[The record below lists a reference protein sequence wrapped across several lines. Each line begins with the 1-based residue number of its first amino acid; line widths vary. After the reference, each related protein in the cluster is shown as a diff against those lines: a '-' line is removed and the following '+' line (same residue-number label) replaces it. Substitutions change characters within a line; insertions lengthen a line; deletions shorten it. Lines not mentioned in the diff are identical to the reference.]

1 MSGAGAPALF
11 VADPAQRAAADPRAT
26 VFVVANAGSGKTS
39 TLVDRVARLLL
50 TGTRPAEI
58 LCVTYTKA
66 AAAEMQGRLYARL
79 GAWAIA
85 DDATLR
91 GQLAALDGSDA
102 DRLTPDDLS
111 RARRLFAR
119 ALETP
124 GGLKIQT
131 LHAFC
136 EQLLRRFPLEAG
148 VDPGFEVLDDAGA
161 AELSI
166 QARDDLARHALADPD
181 GAVGRAYAHFAVTLD
196 WQSFQDLLGRIEADR
211 AVLTAWLDRI
221 ADGTSDGPHRAFGLE
236 GTETLEEHQS
246 GFMRRLDRGRW
257 LALADE
263 VAKGGTN
270 DGKCAERMRSA
281 DWTFAGI
288 ESVFLT
294 DGKAR
299 AASRFISKQA
309 PPSAKAEMEALQS
322 AYWQAVETSRKIRTA
337 EETGHVLA
345 LARVHAAF
353 YEHAKTKTGALDFA
367 DLIAAA
373 VQLLTVKADAAWVL
387 FKLDGGVDH
396 VLLDEAQ
403 DTAPEQWEILKAL
416 TEAFFDGAGAERG
429 SDRPRTVFAVGD
441 EKQSIYSFQGARPER
456 LREERGRYFQR
467 AEGAGLAYA
476 GVDLATS
483 FRSTKTVLDFVDAVF
498 DRPDR
503 AVAAVGET
511 GEWANHFAFRG
522 DQTGSI
528 DLWQMHVDPE
538 KVERDAW
545 EPVDAEPEDGS
556 RKALARDLAREIRRQ
571 VESGVAVHDKGG
583 KLKPAG
589 YGDYLVLVRK
599 RDGLFE
605 EILRAL
611 KAEGVPVAGA
621 DRLMLSEHVA
631 FHDLRA
637 LARFALFP
645 DDDLTVAEILR
656 GPFCEVSEESLF
668 DLAGREG
675 RGGLWG
681 ELRRRGDE
689 RTEWAHARALL
700 EAARALADRD
710 AFGFFSGLLN
720 RVDDRGLTGRVRMLN
735 RLGAEAAEAIDET
748 LNLAL
753 AVEGRGAVDLE
764 TALGRME
771 TAEVQVKRE
780 LEGPRGQVRV
790 MTVHGAKGLEAP
802 VVILPDTTG
811 APGGGKGVALLPLTL
826 PDGTEGRVLC
836 ASSKGEDCDVAS
848 AARTERDERG
858 KAEGLR
864 LLYVALTRARDRV
877 IVMGRHAAN
886 RKGAPEGS
894 WRHVIEETFG
904 RLDGVR
910 DLEQPGGR
918 TIRRFGADPLTA
930 IGKAAAAEAAPT
942 TVPDWTRRAPPA
954 DVLARPSSPS
964 RLEGSI
970 RVPAPSPLATAAGAG
985 APLGRFRRGD
995 LVHRLL
1001 ERLPDVEPARRDEVA
1016 RRLLAR
1022 EPDLDQARI
1031 DEMVGAALGVLGDE
1045 VFAEVFGPGSR
1056 AEVAVAGKVG
1066 GLTVSGRIDRLAIT
1080 PDRVLVVDFK
1090 TNRPAPDRI
1099 EDADPAYLTQMALYV
1114 AALKSVWPGRRVE
1127 AALVWTDGPRLMPI
1141 PEAMLARD

>member
-1 MSGAGAPALF
+1 MSRPLP
-11 VADPAQRAAADPRAT
+11 DPAQRAAADPGAS

-50 TGTRPAEI
+50 TGTKPAEI

-66 AAAEMQGRLYARL
+66 AAAEMQGRLYERL
-79 GAWAIA
+79 GKWAIA

-91 GQLAALDGSDA
+91 GEMAALDGSDGS
-102 DRLTPDDLS
+102 RLTPDALS

-161 AELSI
+161 AELST
-166 QARDDLARHALADPD
+166 QAREQLALEVTRDPASSY
-181 GAVGRAYAHFAVTLD
+181 GKAYEHFAVTLD

-211 AVLTAWLDRI
+211 DALTAWLERI
-221 ADGTSDGPHRAFGLE
+221 ADGVSPGPHRAFGLD

-246 GFMRRLDRGRW
+246 GFMRRLDRERW
-257 LALADE
+257 LALAEAMATGSKTD
-263 VAKGGTN
+263 A
-270 DGKCAERMRSA
+270 DCAARMRTA
-281 DWTFAGI
+281 DWTFEAI
-288 ESVFLT
+288 RSVFLT
-294 DGKAR
+294 ATGPR
-299 AASRFISKQA
+299 AKMATKQA
-309 PPSAKAEMEALQS
+309 PPAAAEELAQLQTAYLHALD
-322 AYWQAVETSRKIRTA
+322 VSRKIRTA

-353 YEHAKTKTGALDFA
+353 YELAKAKTGALDFA
-367 DLIAAA
+367 DLIARA
-373 VQLLTVKADAAWVL
+373 VELLTVRADAAWVL

-416 TEAFFDGAGAERG
+416 TEAFFAGAGAERG

-456 LREERGRYFQR
+456 LRAESQRYDLLAKQ
-467 AEGAGLAYA
+467 AGLPFA
-476 GVDLATS
+476 GVELATS
-483 FRSTKTVLDFVDAVF
+483 FRSTPQVLAFVDRVF
-498 DRPDR
+498 ETPERTTALVGPD
-503 AVAAVGET
+503 VATPPHHLAARQGQ
-511 GEWANHFAFRG
+511 A
-522 DQTGSI
+522 GSV
-528 DLWQMHVDPE
+528 DLWEMHVDPP

-545 EPVDAEPEDGS
+545 EPVDAEPEEGS
-556 RKALARDLAREIRRQ
+556 RKALARDLAREIKRQ
-571 VESGVAVHDKGG
+571 VAGGVAVYEKTGE
-583 KLKPAG
+583 LRPAG
-589 YGDYLVLVRK
+589 WGDYLVLVRK

-645 DDDLTVAEILR
+645 HDDLTVAEILR

-668 DLAGREG
+668 DLAGREA

-681 ELRRRGDE
+681 ELRRRGGE
-689 RTEWAHARALL
+689 RPDWGHALALL
-700 EAARALADRD
+700 DAARDMADRD
-710 AFGFFSGLLN
+710 AFGFFAGLLN
-720 RVDDRGLTGRVRMLN
+720 RVDARGLTGRVRMLN

-811 APGGGKGVALLPLTL
+811 APAGGKGVALLPLTL

-848 AARTERDERG
+848 AARTERDDRG
-858 KAEGLR
+858 RAEGLR

-877 IVMGRHAAN
+877 IIMGRHAATK
-886 RKGAPEGS
+886 KGAPEGS
-894 WRHVIEETFG
+894 WRDVIEETFG
-904 RLDGVR
+904 RLEGVR
-910 DLEQPGGR
+910 DLEGATGK
-918 TIRRFGADPLTA
+918 TIRRFGPDPVPA
-930 IGKAAAAEAAPT
+930 IGRAAVPEA
-942 TVPDWTRRAPPA
+942 VPATLPEWARRAPPA
-954 DVLARPSSPS
+954 DVLARPASPS

-970 RVPAPSPLATAAGAG
+970 RVPAPSPLATAAGPG

-995 LVHRLL
+995 LIHRLM
-1001 ERLPDVEPARRDEVA
+1001 ERLPDVEPGRREVVA

-1031 DEMVGAALGVLGDE
+1031 DEMVGAALGVLNDD

-1099 EDADPAYLTQMALYV
+1099 EDADPAYLTQLALYV
-1114 AALKSVWPGRRVE
+1114 AALRTVWPGRRVE

-1141 PEAMLARD
+1141 PDALLAKD

>member
-1 MSGAGAPALF
+1 
-11 VADPAQRAAADPRAT
+11 
-26 VFVVANAGSGKTS
+26 
-39 TLVDRVARLLL
+39 
-50 TGTRPAEI
+50 
-58 LCVTYTKA
+58 
-66 AAAEMQGRLYARL
+66 
-79 GAWAIA
+79 
-85 DDATLR
+85 
-91 GQLAALDGSDA
+91 LAA
-102 DRLTPDDLS
+102 R
-111 RARRLFAR
+111 
-119 ALETP
+119 
-124 GGLKIQT
+124 
-131 LHAFC
+131 
-136 EQLLRRFPLEAG
+136 
-148 VDPGFEVLDDAGA
+148 
-161 AELSI
+161 
-166 QARDDLARHALADPD
+166 
-181 GAVGRAYAHFAVTLD
+181 
-196 WQSFQDLLGRIEADR
+196 
-211 AVLTAWLDRI
+211 
-221 ADGTSDGPHRAFGLE
+221 E
-236 GTETLEEHQS
+236 GQ
-246 GFMRRLDRGRW
+246 
-257 LALADE
+257 
-263 VAKGGTN
+263 
-270 DGKCAERMRSA
+270 
-281 DWTFAGI
+281 
-288 ESVFLT
+288 
-294 DGKAR
+294 
-299 AASRFISKQA
+299 
-309 PPSAKAEMEALQS
+309 P
-322 AYWQAVETSRKIRTA
+322 
-337 EETGHVLA
+337 
-345 LARVHAAF
+345 
-353 YEHAKTKTGALDFA
+353 
-367 DLIAAA
+367 
-373 VQLLTVKADAAWVL
+373 
-387 FKLDGGVDH
+387 
-396 VLLDEAQ
+396 
-403 DTAPEQWEILKAL
+403 
-416 TEAFFDGAGAERG
+416 
-429 SDRPRTVFAVGD
+429 
-441 EKQSIYSFQGARPER
+441 
-456 LREERGRYFQR
+456 
-467 AEGAGLAYA
+467 
-476 GVDLATS
+476 
-483 FRSTKTVLDFVDAVF
+483 
-498 DRPDR
+498 
-503 AVAAVGET
+503 
-511 GEWANHFAFRG
+511 
-522 DQTGSI
+522 GSI

-571 VESGVAVHDKGG
+571 VEGGVAVHDKRGA
-583 KLKPAG
+583 LKPAG

-645 DDDLTVAEILR
+645 HDDLTVAEILR
-656 GPFCEVSEESLF
+656 GPFCEVDEESLF

-700 EAARALADRD
+700 QAARDLADRD

-720 RVDDRGLTGRVRMLN
+720 RVDARGLTGRVRMLN

-858 KAEGLR
+858 KTEGLR

-894 WRHVIEETFG
+894 WRDVIEETFG
-904 RLDGVR
+904 RLEGVR
-910 DLEQPGGR
+910 DLEGPGGR
-918 TIRRFGADPLTA
+918 TIRRFGADPLMA
-930 IGKAAAAEAAPT
+930 IGPVAASEAAPAD
-942 TVPDWTRRAPPA
+942 VPDWTRRAPPA

-995 LVHRLL
+995 LIHRLL
-1001 ERLPDVEPARRDEVA
+1001 ERLPDVEPARRDAVA

-1022 EPDLDQARI
+1022 EPDLDQTRI
-1031 DEMVGAALGVLGDE
+1031 DEMVGAALGVLDDAA
-1045 VFAEVFGPGSR
+1045 FAEVFGPGSR

-1114 AALKSVWPGRRVE
+1114 AALRTVWPGRRVE

-1141 PEAMLARD
+1141 PEAMLAWD

>member
-1 MSGAGAPALF
+1 MSRPLP
-11 VADPAQRAAADPRAT
+11 DPAQRAAADPRAT

-79 GAWAIA
+79 GEWAIL
-85 DDATLR
+85 DDAKLR
-91 GQLAALDGSDA
+91 GQMAALDGSDA
-102 DRLTPDDLS
+102 GRLTPDDLS

-161 AELSI
+161 AELST
-166 QARDDLARHALADPD
+166 QAREQLALEVTRDPASSY
-181 GAVGRAYAHFAVTLD
+181 GKAYEHFAVTLD

-211 AVLTAWLDRI
+211 DALTAWLERI
-221 ADGTSDGPHRAFGLE
+221 ADGVSPGPHRAFGLD

-246 GFMRRLDRGRW
+246 GFMGRLDRGRW
-257 LALADE
+257 LALAEAMATGSKTD
-263 VAKGGTN
+263 V
-270 DGKCAERMRSA
+270 DCAARMRTA
-281 DWTFAGI
+281 DWTFEAI
-288 ESVFLT
+288 RSVFLT
-294 DGKAR
+294 ATGPR
-299 AASRFISKQA
+299 AKIATKQA
-309 PPSAKAEMEALQS
+309 PPAAAEELAQLQTAYLHALD
-322 AYWQAVETSRKIRTA
+322 VSRKIRTA

-353 YEHAKTKTGALDFA
+353 YELAKAKTGALDFA
-367 DLIAAA
+367 DLIARA
-373 VQLLTVKADAAWVL
+373 VELLTVRADAAWVL

-416 TEAFFDGAGAERG
+416 TEAFFAGAGAERA

-456 LREERGRYFQR
+456 LRAESQRYDLLAKQ
-467 AEGAGLAYA
+467 AGLPFA
-476 GVDLATS
+476 GVELATS
-483 FRSTKTVLDFVDAVF
+483 FRSTPQVLAFVDRVF
-498 DRPDR
+498 ETPERTTALVGPD
-503 AVAAVGET
+503 VATPPHHLAARQGQ
-511 GEWANHFAFRG
+511 A
-522 DQTGSI
+522 GSV
-528 DLWQMHVDPE
+528 DLWEMHVDPP
-538 KVERDAW
+538 KVEREAW
-545 EPVDAEPEDGS
+545 EPVDAEPEEGS
-556 RKALARDLAREIRRQ
+556 RKALARDLAREIKRQ
-571 VESGVAVHDKGG
+571 VAGGVAVYEKTGE
-583 KLKPAG
+583 LRPAG
-589 YGDYLVLVRK
+589 WGDYLVLVRK

-621 DRLMLSEHVA
+621 DRLTLSEHVA

-645 DDDLTVAEILR
+645 HDDLTVAEILR
-656 GPFCEVSEESLF
+656 GPFCEVGEESLF

-681 ELRRRGDE
+681 EARRRGEE
-689 RTEWAHARALL
+689 RPEWAHARALL
-700 EAARALADRD
+700 EAAQDLAHRD

-720 RVDDRGLTGRVRMLN
+720 RVDARGLTGRVRMLN

-811 APGGGKGVALLPLTL
+811 APAGGKGVALLPLTL

-848 AARTERDERG
+848 AARTERDDRG

-877 IVMGRHAAN
+877 IVMGRHAATK
-886 RKGAPEGS
+886 KGAPEGS
-894 WRHVIEETFG
+894 WRDVIEETFG
-904 RLDGVR
+904 RLEDVR
-910 DLEQPGGR
+910 DLEGATGK
-918 TIRRFGADPLTA
+918 TIRRFGPDPVTA
-930 IGKAAAAEAAPT
+930 IGRAAVPEATPA
-942 TVPDWTRRAPPA
+942 VMPDWARRSPSA

-970 RVPAPSPLATAAGAG
+970 RVPAPSPLATAAGPG

-995 LVHRLL
+995 LIHRLL
-1001 ERLPDVEPARRDEVA
+1001 ERLPDVEPARREQVA
-1016 RRLLAR
+1016 RRMLAR

-1031 DEMVGAALGVLGDE
+1031 DEMVGAALGVLNDA

-1080 PDRVLVVDFK
+1080 PDRVLVIDFK

-1114 AALKSVWPGRRVE
+1114 AALKTVWPGRKVE

-1141 PEAMLARD
+1141 PDALLAKD

>member
-1 MSGAGAPALF
+1 MSRPLP
-11 VADPAQRAAADPRAT
+11 DPAQRAAADPGAS

-50 TGTRPAEI
+50 TGTKPAEI

-66 AAAEMQGRLYARL
+66 AAAEMQGRLYERL
-79 GAWAIA
+79 GKWAIA

-91 GQLAALDGSDA
+91 AEMAALDGSDGG
-102 DRLTPDDLS
+102 RLTPDALS

-161 AELSI
+161 AELSTR
-166 QARDDLARHALADPD
+166 ARDDLARHALADPD
-181 GAVGRAYAHFAVTLD
+181 GAVGRAYAHFAVMLD

-211 AVLTAWLDRI
+211 DVLTAWLERI
-221 ADGTSDGPHRAFGLE
+221 ADGVSPGPHRAFGAPD
-236 GTETLEEHQS
+236 ETLEEHQS

-257 LALADE
+257 LALAEAIATGSKTD
-263 VAKGGTN
+263 A
-270 DGKCAERMRSA
+270 DCAARMRTA
-281 DWTFAGI
+281 DWSFEAVR
-288 ESVFLT
+288 SVFLT
-294 DGKAR
+294 KDGPR
-299 AASRFISKQA
+299 AKMATKQA
-309 PPSAKAEMEALQS
+309 PPAAAEELTQLQAAYLHALD
-322 AYWQAVETSRKIRTA
+322 VSRKIRTA
-337 EETGHVLA
+337 EETLHVLA

-353 YEHAKTKTGALDFA
+353 YEAAKARTQALDFA

-373 VQLLTVKADAAWVL
+373 VQLLTVRADAAWVL

-416 TEAFFDGAGAERG
+416 TEAFFAGAGAERAT
-429 SDRPRTVFAVGD
+429 DRPRTVFAVGD

-456 LREERGRYFQR
+456 LRAESQRYDLLARQ
-467 AEGAGLAYA
+467 AGLPFA
-476 GVDLATS
+476 GVELATS
-483 FRSTKTVLDFVDAVF
+483 FRSTPQVLAFVDRVF
-498 DRPDR
+498 ETPERTAALVGPD
-503 AVAAVGET
+503 VATPPHHLASRQGQ
-511 GEWANHFAFRG
+511 A
-522 DQTGSI
+522 GSV
-528 DLWQMHVDPE
+528 DLWEMHVDPP

-545 EPVDAEPEDGS
+545 EPVDAEPEEGS
-556 RKALARDLAREIRRQ
+556 RKALARDLAKEIKRQ
-571 VESGVAVHDKGG
+571 VAGGVAVHEKTGA
-583 KLKPAG
+583 LRPAG
-589 YGDYLVLVRK
+589 WGDYLVLVRK

-645 DDDLTVAEILR
+645 HDDLTVAEILR

-681 ELRRRGDE
+681 ELRRRGGE
-689 RTEWAHARALL
+689 RADWGHALALL
-700 EAARALADRD
+700 DAARDMADRD
-710 AFGFFSGLLN
+710 AFGFFAGLLN
-720 RVDDRGLTGRVRMLN
+720 RVDARGLTGRVRMLN

-811 APGGGKGVALLPLTL
+811 APAGGKGVALLPLTL

-877 IVMGRHAAN
+877 IVMGRHAATK
-886 RKGAPEGS
+886 KGAPEGS
-894 WRHVIEETFG
+894 WRDVIEETFG
-904 RLDGVR
+904 RLADVR
-910 DLEQPGGR
+910 DLTGATGK
-918 TIRRFGADPLTA
+918 TIRRFGPDPVTA
-930 IGKAAAAEAAPT
+930 IGPAAVVEATPPV
-942 TVPDWTRRAPPA
+942 VPAWARRVPPA

-970 RVPAPSPLATAAGAG
+970 RVPAPSPLATAAGPG

-995 LVHRLL
+995 LIHRLL
-1001 ERLPDVEPARRDEVA
+1001 ERLPDVEPARREAVA

-1022 EPDLDQARI
+1022 EPDLDEARI
-1031 DEMVGAALGVLGDE
+1031 DEMVGAALGVLDDA

-1080 PDRVLVVDFK
+1080 PDRVLVIDFK

-1114 AALKSVWPGRRVE
+1114 AALRTVWPGRRVE
-1127 AALVWTDGPRLMPI
+1127 AALVWTDGPRLMPV
-1141 PEAMLARD
+1141 PEALLAGG

>member
-1 MSGAGAPALF
+1 MSGASAPALF

-79 GAWAIA
+79 GEWAIL
-85 DDATLR
+85 DDARLR

-161 AELSI
+161 AELST
-166 QARDDLARHALADPD
+166 QAREQLALEVTKDPSS
-181 GAVGRAYAHFAVTLD
+181 GYGKAYEHFAVTLD

-211 AVLTAWLDRI
+211 DVLTAWLERI
-221 ADGTSDGPHRAFGLE
+221 ADGFSPGPHRAFGLD

-246 GFMRRLDRGRW
+246 GFMRRLDRVRW
-257 LALADE
+257 LALAEE
-263 VAKGGTN
+263 VAQGGKE
-270 DGKCAERMRSA
+270 DGKRAEAMRRA

-288 ESVFLT
+288 APVFLT
-294 DGKAR
+294 DGKPR
-299 AASRFISKQA
+299 AASRFISKQV

-353 YEHAKTKTGALDFA
+353 YELAKAQTGALDFA

-416 TEAFFDGAGAERG
+416 TEAFFDGAGAERT

-511 GEWANHFAFRG
+511 GEWAKHVAFRG
-522 DQTGSI
+522 DQPGSI
-528 DLWQMHVDPE
+528 DLWQMHVDPV

-556 RKALARDLAREIRRQ
+556 RKALARDLAKEIKRQ
-571 VESGVAVHDKGG
+571 VEGGVAVHDKGG
-583 KLKPAG
+583 ALKPAG

-637 LARFALFP
+637 VARFALFP
-645 DDDLTVAEILR
+645 HDDLTVAVLR
-656 GPFCEVSEESLF
+656 GKRGEPVRPGRARGARRPVGRAAAARGRASGLGARAGAAGGGPRSGRPGRLRFLLGPAEPHGRVGPHRPGADAEP
-668 DLAGREG
+668 AGRRGG
-675 RGGLWG
+675 RGDRRDAEPGAGGRGARGGRSRDGAGPHGDRRGPSEARARGTARTGAGDDGARRQGAGGAGGDPAGHHGGAGRRQGRGPAAPDPAGRDRGAGAVRLVQG
-681 ELRRRGDE
+681 RGLRRRLGGADGAG
-689 RTEWAHARALL
+689 RARQ
-700 EAARALADRD
+700 
-710 AFGFFSGLLN
+710 
-720 RVDDRGLTGRVRMLN
+720 
-735 RLGAEAAEAIDET
+735 
-748 LNLAL
+748 
-753 AVEGRGAVDLE
+753 GRGAAA
-764 TALGRME
+764 ALRRAYAGARPGD
-771 TAEVQVKRE
+771 RH
-780 LEGPRGQVRV
+780 GPPRRQ
-790 MTVHGAKGLEAP
+790 P
-802 VVILPDTTG
+802 
-811 APGGGKGVALLPLTL
+811 
-826 PDGTEGRVLC
+826 EGR
-836 ASSKGEDCDVAS
+836 A
-848 AARTERDERG
+848 
-858 KAEGLR
+858 
-864 LLYVALTRARDRV
+864 
-877 IVMGRHAAN
+877 GRQ
-886 RKGAPEGS
+886 
-894 WRHVIEETFG
+894 
-904 RLDGVR
+904 L
-910 DLEQPGGR
+910 
-918 TIRRFGADPLTA
+918 
-930 IGKAAAAEAAPT
+930 
-942 TVPDWTRRAPPA
+942 
-954 DVLARPSSPS
+954 
-964 RLEGSI
+964 
-970 RVPAPSPLATAAGAG
+970 
-985 APLGRFRRGD
+985 
-995 LVHRLL
+995 
-1001 ERLPDVEPARRDEVA
+1001 ARRDRGDVWAAGGRA
-1016 RRLLAR
+1016 R
-1022 EPDLDQARI
+1022 
-1031 DEMVGAALGVLGDE
+1031 
-1045 VFAEVFGPGSR
+1045 
-1056 AEVAVAGKVG
+1056 
-1066 GLTVSGRIDRLAIT
+1066 T
-1080 PDRVLVVDFK
+1080 
-1090 TNRPAPDRI
+1090 
-1099 EDADPAYLTQMALYV
+1099 
-1114 AALKSVWPGRRVE
+1114 
-1127 AALVWTDGPRLMPI
+1127 
-1141 PEAMLARD
+1141 

>member
-1 MSGAGAPALF
+1 MSGASAPALF

-79 GAWAIA
+79 GEWAIL
-85 DDATLR
+85 DDARLR

-102 DRLTPDDLS
+102 DRLTPDGLS

-148 VDPGFEVLDDAGA
+148 VNPGFEVLDDAGA
-161 AELSI
+161 TELST
-166 QARDDLARHALADPD
+166 QARDDLARHALTDPD
-181 GAVGRAYAHFAVTLD
+181 GKVGRAYAHFAVTLD

-211 AVLTAWLDRI
+211 EVLTAWLDRI
-221 ADGTSDGPHRAFGLE
+221 ADGTSQGPHRAFGLD

-257 LALADE
+257 LELAEAMATGSKTD
-263 VAKGGTN
+263 A
-270 DGKCAERMRSA
+270 DCAARMRTAEWSFEA
-281 DWTFAGI
+281 I
-288 ESVFLT
+288 RSVFLT
-294 DGKAR
+294 KDGPR
-299 AASRFISKQA
+299 AKMATKQA
-309 PPSAKAEMEALQS
+309 PPAAAEELMQLQTAYLHALD
-322 AYWQAVETSRKIRTA
+322 VSRKIRTA
-337 EETGHVLA
+337 EETAHVLA

-353 YEHAKTKTGALDFA
+353 YEAAKARTQALDFA

-416 TEAFFDGAGAERG
+416 TEAFFDGAGAERA

-467 AEGAGLAYA
+467 AEGAGLDYA

-483 FRSTKTVLDFVDAVF
+483 FRSTKTVLDFVDALF

-511 GEWANHFAFRG
+511 GEWAKHVAFRG
-522 DQTGSI
+522 DQPGSI

-545 EPVDAEPEDGS
+545 EPVDAEPEEGS
-556 RKALARDLAREIRRQ
+556 RKALARDLAKEIKRQ
-571 VESGVAVHDKGG
+571 VEGGVAVHDKGG
-583 KLKPAG
+583 ALKPAG

-611 KAEGVPVAGA
+611 KAEGVPTAGA

-645 DDDLTVAEILR
+645 HDDLTVAEILR
-656 GPFCEVSEESLF
+656 GPFCEVNEDSLF

-681 ELRRRGDE
+681 ELRRRGGE
-689 RTEWAHARALL
+689 RPEWVHARALL
-700 EAARALADRD
+700 EAARDLADRD
-710 AFGFFSGLLN
+710 AFGFFAGLLN
-720 RVDDRGLTGRVRMLN
+720 RVDARGLTGRVRMLN

-753 AVEGRGAVDLE
+753 AVEARGAVDLE

-848 AARTERDERG
+848 AARAERDERG

-894 WRHVIEETFG
+894 WRDVIEETFG
-904 RLDGVR
+904 RLEDVR
-910 DLEQPGGR
+910 DLEGPGGR

-930 IGKAAAAEAAPT
+930 VGPAAASEAAPT
-942 TVPDWTRRAPPA
+942 GVPDWTRRTPPA

-970 RVPAPSPLATAAGAG
+970 LVPAPSPLATAAGAG

-995 LVHRLL
+995 LIHRLL
-1001 ERLPDVEPARRDEVA
+1001 ERLPDVEPGRREATA

-1031 DEMVGAALGVLGDE
+1031 DEMVAAALRVLDDDR
-1045 VFAEVFGPGSR
+1045 FAEVFGPGSR

-1114 AALKSVWPGRRVE
+1114 AALKTVWPGRRVE

>member
-1 MSGAGAPALF
+1 MSRPLP
-11 VADPAQRAAADPRAT
+11 DPAQRKAADPGAS

-50 TGTRPAEI
+50 TGTKPAEI

-66 AAAEMQGRLYARL
+66 AAAEMQERLYARL
-79 GAWAIA
+79 GGWAIA
-85 DDATLR
+85 DDAALR
-91 GQLAALDGSDA
+91 GELAALDGSDG

-136 EQLLRRFPLEAG
+136 EQLLRRFPLEAE

-166 QARDDLARHALADPD
+166 RARDDLARHALFDPD

-196 WQSFQDLLGRIEADR
+196 WQSFQDLLGRIETDR
-211 AVLTAWLDRI
+211 DVLTGWLDRM
-221 ADGTSDGPHRAFGLE
+221 ADGTSPGPHEAFGAP
-236 GTETLEEHQS
+236 ETTLDAHQS

-257 LALADE
+257 LALAEAMATGSKAD
-263 VAKGGTN
+263 A
-270 DGKCAERMRSA
+270 DCAARMRTA
-281 DWTFAGI
+281 DWTFEAVR
-288 ESVFLT
+288 SVFLT
-294 DGKAR
+294 KDGPR
-299 AASRFISKQA
+299 AKMATKQA
-309 PPSAKAEMEALQS
+309 PPAAAEELTRLQTAYVDALD
-322 AYWQAVETSRKIRTA
+322 VSRKIRTA
-337 EETGHVLA
+337 EETAHVLA

-353 YEHAKTKTGALDFA
+353 YEAAKAKTGALDFA

-373 VQLLTVKADAAWVL
+373 VELLTVRADAAWVL

-416 TEAFFDGAGAERG
+416 TEAFFAGAGAERASTG
-429 SDRPRTVFAVGD
+429 PRTVFAVGD

-456 LREERGRYFQR
+456 LREENRRYSGLAIGARLRFEPVELHTSYR
-467 AEGAGLAYA
+467 STPELLKFVDEVFNVPDSEARLEALMGAGDFSVALKHLAA
-476 GVDLATS
+476 RVGQPGSVDLW
-483 FRSTKTVLDFVDAVF
+483 
-498 DRPDR
+498 
-503 AVAAVGET
+503 E
-511 GEWANHFAFRG
+511 
-522 DQTGSI
+522 
-528 DLWQMHVDPE
+528 MHVDPPR
-538 KVERDAW
+538 VERDAW
-545 EPVDAEPEDGS
+545 EPVDAEPEEGS
-556 RKALARDLAREIRRQ
+556 RKALARDLAKEIKRQ
-571 VESGVAVHDKGG
+571 VEGCVAVHAKNGD
-583 KLKPAG
+583 LRPAAW
-589 YGDYLVLVRK
+589 GDYLVLVRK

-645 DDDLTVAEILR
+645 HDDLTVAEILR
-656 GPFCEVSEESLF
+656 GPFCEVGEKSLF

-689 RTEWAHARALL
+689 RPEWAHALALL
-700 EAARALADRD
+700 DAVRDMADRD

-720 RVDDRGLTGRVRMLN
+720 RVDARGLSGRVRMLN

-771 TAEVQVKRE
+771 TAVVQVKRE

-826 PDGTEGRVLC
+826 PDETEGRVLC
-836 ASSKGEDCDVAS
+836 ASSKGEDCDVA
-848 AARTERDERG
+848 AEARAERDARG
-858 KAEGLR
+858 AAEGLR

-877 IVMGRHAAN
+877 IVMGRHAAT

-894 WRHVIEETFG
+894 WRDVIEETFG
-904 RLDGVR
+904 RLVGVR
-910 DLEQPGGR
+910 DLEGPTGKS
-918 TIRRFGADPLTA
+918 IRRFGPDPVPA
-930 IGKAAAAEAAPT
+930 IGRAATTETAPAV
-942 TVPDWTRRAPPA
+942 VPEWARRAPAA

-964 RLEGSI
+964 RLGGSI
-970 RVPAPSPLATAAGAG
+970 RVPAPSPLATAAGPG

-995 LVHRLL
+995 LIHRLL
-1001 ERLPDVEPARRDEVA
+1001 ERLPEVEPARREEVA

-1022 EPDLDQARI
+1022 ETDLDEARI
-1031 DEMVGAALGVLGDE
+1031 AEMVAAALGVLDDAR
-1045 VFAEVFGPGSR
+1045 FAKVFGPGSR

-1080 PDRVLVVDFK
+1080 RDRVLVVDFK

-1099 EDADPAYLTQMALYV
+1099 EDADPAYLMQMALYV
-1114 AALKSVWPGRRVE
+1114 AALKTVWPGRRVE

-1141 PEAMLARD
+1141 PDALLAKD